1 MVLSIVLSFV
11 IGITSQTNE
20 SNVEITVQSGD
31 TLWTLSEKYK
41 GNLPHSEWITAV
53 MNANNLNHPMIVSGD
68 TLIIPTAIHAVD
80 DRTQIVLA
88 GNEE

>member
-1 MVLSIVLSFV
+1 MVLSIVLTFV
-11 IGITSQTNE
+11 IGISSQTND
-20 SNVEITVQSGD
+20 SKVEITVQSGD

-41 GNLPHSEWITAV
+41 GNLPQSEWITTV
-53 MNANNLNHPMIVSGD
+53 MNVNNLNHPMIISGD
-68 TLIIPTAIHAVD
+68 TLIIPTSIHAVD